1 MDTPKLR
8 IVFMGTPPLA
18 RESLA
23 ALLGVPDWQVVAV
36 VTQPDRPKGRALA
49 CLPSPVKEL
58 ALAHALPVLQPPKAR
73 EAAFLESLRAYAPDL
88 IVVAAYGHI
97 LPPAILELPRFGC
110 LNVHTS
116 LLPKYRGAAPIQW
129 AIAHG
134 ETETGVTIMQ
144 MDAGMDTGGIVA
156 QQATPI
162 APEDDSQTLHD
173 RLAALGAALLVA
185 TIPGYVGG
193 ELPARPQP
201 AAGASHAPKVTKAD
215 GHMAWNLPARTLWN
229 RLRAFTPWPGAYT
242 FPHPPAK
249 SQMLKLWHAEVVE
262 SAAGQPGEVLSAD
275 KSGILVACGT
285 GALRVLEL
293 QPEGGRRMKVQ
304 DFLAGHAVPPGTT
317 LG

>member
-1 MDTPKLR
+1 
-8 IVFMGTPPLA
+8 MGTPPLA
-18 RESLA
+18 RVSLA
-23 ALLGVPDWQVVAV
+23 ALLGQPDWHVISV

-58 ALAHALPVLQPPKAR
+58 AIACGLPVLQPLKAR
-73 EAAFLESLRAYAPDL
+73 DAAFVETLREQAPDL

-134 ETETGVTIMQ
+134 ETETGVTLMQ

-156 QQATPI
+156 QRATPI
-162 APEDDSQTLHD
+162 AADDNSQTLHD
-173 RLAALGAALLVA
+173 RLAELGAALLVA
-185 TIPGYVGG
+185 TIPGYVRS
-193 ELPARPQP
+193 ESLPRPQP
-201 AAGASHAPKVTKAD
+201 TEGVSHAPKVTKED
-215 GHMAWNLPARTLWN
+215 GHVVWSRPVPTLWN

-242 FPHPPAK
+242 FPQPPAK
-249 SQMLKLWHAEVVE
+249 RQMLKLWQAEVAE
-262 SAAGQPGEVLSAD
+262 GATGRPGEVIAAD
-275 KSGILVACGT
+275 KSGLLVACGT

-293 QPEGGRRMKVQ
+293 QPEGGRRMKVP
-304 DFLAGHAVPPGTT
+304 DFLAGHALPPGTM
-317 LG
+317 LA